1 MSGRVRIEKDGAI
14 GWIVFDHPARRNAIS
29 AAMWRQ
35 IPEVAEALGKDDDVR
50 VVVMRGEGETAF
62 VAGAD
67 ISEFEQERTGGPAA
81 SEYDRAGSEAY
92 RAMAAIEKPTIAMI
106 HGFCVGGGVAMALTA
121 DLRFASDDARFAVPA
136 ARLGLGYSAGLL
148 EPLLRLV
155 GSARA
160 LEILYTARRYRADE
174 ALAMGLVNAVS
185 PKATLESL
193 VRECA
198 DRIAANAPLTLRGV
212 KIAARELA
220 RDPDR
225 RDLSRVDAAVRACFE
240 SEDYREGVRAF
251 MEKRKPSFKGR

>member
-1 MSGRVRIEKDGAI
+1 MSGRVRTEKDGAI
-14 GWIVFDHPARRNAIS
+14 GWIVFDHPQRRNAIS

-35 IPEVAEALGKDDDVR
+35 VPEAVETLGKDDDVR
-50 VVVMRGEGETAF
+50 VVVLRGEGEVAF

-67 ISEFEQERTGGPAA
+67 ISEFEQQRTGGPAA

-92 RAMAAIEKPTIAMI
+92 RAVASLEKPTIAMI

-136 ARLGLGYSAGLL
+136 ARLGLGYGPGLL

-174 ALAMGLVNAVS
+174 ALAMGLVNAVA

-193 VRECA
+193 VRETA

-220 RDPDR
+220 RDAER
-225 RDLSRVDAAVRACFE
+225 RDTARIDAAIRACFE

-251 MEKRKPSFKGR
+251 LEKRKPLFKGR